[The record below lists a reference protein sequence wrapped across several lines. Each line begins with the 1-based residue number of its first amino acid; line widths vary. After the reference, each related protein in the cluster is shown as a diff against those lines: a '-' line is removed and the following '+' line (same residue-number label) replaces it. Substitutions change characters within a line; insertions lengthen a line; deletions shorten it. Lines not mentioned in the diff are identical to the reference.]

1 MHGESLRLPASPT
14 QQGFLLAT
22 APAPLLVLGTQC
34 TGLHAGLASGLA
46 LAQLCG
52 ALLLGRRPLAARLL
66 VSGAILGTGFLV
78 GWRAARQPL
87 GALGTVVAVL
97 GLLTWVWGWT
107 LPSARPAGP
116 RQIVG
121 GSVAGAALVCLAG
134 LVLDLAGPWTW
145 LVPGLAVLVV
155 AVVVPLSGAVAAD
168 RPTPE
173 RAFRWSDF
181 VFASPARALALT
193 FLALVAVGTLLLLL
207 PLSSAGASMKLV
219 DALFTAT
226 SATCVTGLI
235 VRDTPRALS
244 LFGQGVV
251 LSLIQIGGL
260 GIMIFSVAALAITG
274 RRLSLRQE
282 SAALEL
288 VGTRDRS
295 RVTDAARTVLTVTFL
310 AEGAGALAL
319 AALFLLAGDP
329 IGGALWRGVFT
340 SISAFC
346 NAGFALQSASLVP
359 YQHEVGVV
367 LVVAVLVVLGGLGP
381 PVVQALPRWVRRQPL
396 PLHARLVIWTTMVL
410 AFPPALLLLAVE
422 WGNTLRGM
430 GPGARVANALFLAVT
445 PRTAGFNSVATAA
458 VKPATLWITMVLMF
472 LGGSPGSTAG
482 GIKTTTVAL
491 LTLVILAALRGRTHV
506 RAFGFR
512 VSQRSVYRAAAV
524 TVLALLTMGTV
535 VVVLQLTQEMP
546 LDMAAFES
554 LSALGTVGLSIGGT
568 ERLDAVGKLIVGVTM
583 FTGRVGP
590 LTLFMFLSARTAS
603 DRFELPEEEVAV
615 G

>member
-1 MHGESLRLPASPT
+1 MFAVRSLLTLATTMGESE
-14 QQGFLLAT
+14 
-22 APAPLLVLGTQC
+22 
-34 TGLHAGLASGLA
+34 
-46 LAQLCG
+46 
-52 ALLLGRRPLAARLL
+52 
-66 VSGAILGTGFLV
+66 
-78 GWRAARQPL
+78 
-87 GALGTVVAVL
+87 
-97 GLLTWVWGWT
+97 
-107 LPSARPAGP
+107 
-116 RQIVG
+116 
-121 GSVAGAALVCLAG
+121 VAGAPSIVEPDTRVTTGTPSRRTVRLTAAFLPTRASNAALVAG
-134 LVLDLAGPWTW
+134 NVGSGGGST
-145 LVPGLAVLVV
+145 VVLVV
-155 AVVVPLSGAVAAD
+155 VLLVV
-168 RPTPE
+168 
-173 RAFRWSDF
+173 
-181 VFASPARALALT
+181 
-193 FLALVAVGTLLLLL
+193 
-207 PLSSAGASMKLV
+207 
-219 DALFTAT
+219 
-226 SATCVTGLI
+226 
-235 VRDTPRALS
+235 
-244 LFGQGVV
+244 
-251 LSLIQIGGL
+251 
-260 GIMIFSVAALAITG
+260 
-274 RRLSLRQE
+274 
-282 SAALEL
+282 
-288 VGTRDRS
+288 
-295 RVTDAARTVLTVTFL
+295 
-310 AEGAGALAL
+310 
-319 AALFLLAGDP
+319 
-329 IGGALWRGVFT
+329 
-340 SISAFC
+340 
-346 NAGFALQSASLVP
+346 
-359 YQHEVGVV
+359 VV